1 MCARLG
7 GTVSCCVGEGPSG
20 LIICPSREL
29 ARQTYEVILG
39 YTSQLAAAGQPQL
52 HTLLCIGG
60 IDMKEQ
66 TDKFK
71 HAGMSLI
78 TLSRGALP
86 TCLLFVLPH
95 WLLAD
100 ATVGCFC
107 PFMVQCIIAMLTHA
121 WCTASLL
128 SAASCIMCNCQSIE
142 EEVLL
147 GSAHKQTV
155 QCM

>member
-1 MCARLG
+1 LLC
-7 GTVSCCVGEGPSG
+7 TGEGPCG

-71 HAGMSLI
+71 HAGVLACPSSQQLALSVCPLHLTITVARQFGASMCAFATLHQAFSAILVSCKWLMQVTNNPNKHSGNELI
-78 TLSRGALP
+78 SDCDVAVHTS
-86 TCLLFVLPH
+86 
-95 WLLAD
+95 
-100 ATVGCFC
+100 
-107 PFMVQCIIAMLTHA
+107 
-121 WCTASLL
+121 
-128 SAASCIMCNCQSIE
+128 
-142 EEVLL
+142 
-147 GSAHKQTV
+147 
-155 QCM
+155 

>member
-1 MCARLG
+1 MCARLDR
-7 GTVSCCVGEGPSG
+7 SAPCCVGEGPSG

-71 HAGMSLI
+71 HAGRSL
-78 TLSRGALP
+78 TVRSRKAMPLL
-86 TCLLFVLPH
+86 CLFHLFAVC
-95 WLLAD
+95 ASAM
-100 ATVGCFC
+100 ATG
-107 PFMVQCIIAMLTHA
+107 
-121 WCTASLL
+121 
-128 SAASCIMCNCQSIE
+128 
-142 EEVLL
+142 
-147 GSAHKQTV
+147 
-155 QCM
+155 